1 MIQIIELKGTEKRL
15 YQLVAPLVMDPAVLK
30 QNLNY
35 PFRTS
40 DNFVWFVALDGK
52 DVTGFIPVENKMR
65 ESVINNY
72 YIKDNN
78 EEVLKKL
85 LENVLAAAE
94 EGKRLSSVTFIQ
106 HQAIFQEFGFII
118 EKVWTHYV
126 KMSKDN

>member
-40 DNFVWFVALDGK
+40 ENYVWFVALNGK
-52 DVTGFIPVENKMR
+52 DVVGFIPVENKTR

-72 YIKDNN
+72 YIKDND
-78 EEVLKKL
+78 EDVLKAL
-85 LENVLAAAE
+85 LENVLAETE
-94 EGKRLSSVTFIQ
+94 EGRRVSSVTFIQ
-106 HQAIFQEFGFII
+106 HQTIFQEFGFTID
-118 EKVWTHYV
+118 KVWTHYV